1 MNLGDIE
8 SVRGGL
14 TLPLLAGEEPFGL
27 SESENFTP
35 DDWAWLFLSMNPD
48 YAKAF
53 EAQAALDMVGIEAL
67 QAFCEDSLN
76 ADVIPDRDGSCR
88 SRFGLAAWISPSRER
103 LPRLRHEGS
112 WFFPLM
118 SPVPENHLRMEVSD
132 VAFVSRPRSP
142 HPANPYLQ
150 AVETPFSYLPT
161 QTVPRS
167 SIHSSVLDSWESAW
181 IAVDCSV
188 PPEGQLRAIS
198 WLAKHHRKQL
208 QNFGFQTYD
217 NAENPCLIGVI
228 ESDVFSHMQF
238 KRAAG
243 AGNQTNPADCWFA
256 ICLDVLGPIVSQ
268 ITEYA
273 KLLRQK
279 YQELLDAG
287 LIYSPLATRFMNTL
301 PPVEGKNG
309 GFRLKALHV
318 LSELSSWGYSHHQID
333 EIIGGHRLS
342 SGHRPAWRENF
353 SENVERYI
361 QEGQALIDGDYRWL
375 IHAQKPVAANG

>member
-14 TLPLLAGEEPFGL
+14 TLPLLAGDEPFGL
-27 SESENFTP
+27 SEAEYFTP
-35 DDWAWLFLSMNPD
+35 DDWAWLFLSMNRD

-53 EAQAALDMVGIEAL
+53 EAQAAIGAAGNDAL
-67 QAFCEDSLN
+67 QAFCEDALN

-88 SRFGLAAWISPSRER
+88 SRFGLAAWVSPSLER
-103 LPRLRHEGS
+103 LPRLRNNGS
-112 WFFPLM
+112 WFFPVM
-118 SPVPENHLRMEVSD
+118 SPIPENHLRTEVSD
-132 VAFVSRPRSP
+132 VPFIPPTRPQ

-150 AVETPFSYLPT
+150 AIESPFGYLPT
-161 QTVPRS
+161 RTVPRS
-167 SIHSSVLDSWESAW
+167 THASVEISWQLTW
-181 IAVDCSV
+181 VAVDCSV

-217 NAENPCLIGVI
+217 NAESPCLIGVS

-238 KRAAG
+238 KKAAG
-243 AGNQTNPADCWFA
+243 VGNQTNPSDCWFA

-268 ITEYA
+268 IAEYA

-279 YQELLDAG
+279 HQELLDAG
-287 LIYSPLATRFMNTL
+287 LIYSPFATRFMKTL

-353 SENVERYI
+353 SENIERYV
-361 QEGQALIDGDYRWL
+361 QEGQALIHGDYRWL
-375 IHAQKPVAANG
+375 VHAQKPVFANG

>member
-14 TLPLLAGEEPFGL
+14 ALPLLAGDEPFGL
-27 SESENFTP
+27 SETEYFTP
-35 DDWAWLFLSMNPD
+35 DDWAWLFLSMNRD

-53 EAQAALDMVGIEAL
+53 EAQAAIGAAGNDAL
-67 QAFCEDSLN
+67 QAFCEDALN

-88 SRFGLAAWISPSRER
+88 SRFGLAAWVSPSLER
-103 LPRLRHEGS
+103 LPRLRNNGS

-118 SPVPENHLRMEVSD
+118 SPIPENHLRTEVSD
-132 VAFVSRPRSP
+132 VPFIPPTRPQ

-150 AVETPFSYLPT
+150 AIESPFGYLPT
-161 QTVPRS
+161 RTVPRS
-167 SIHSSVLDSWESAW
+167 THASVEASWQLTW
-181 IAVDCSV
+181 VAVDCSV

-217 NAENPCLIGVI
+217 NAESPCLIGVR
-228 ESDVFSHMQF
+228 ESDVFAHMQF

-268 ITEYA
+268 IAEYA

-279 YQELLDAG
+279 HQELLDAG
-287 LIYSPLATRFMNTL
+287 LIYSPLAARFMNTL
-301 PPVEGKNG
+301 PPVKGKNG

-333 EIIGGHRLS
+333 EVIGGHRLS

-353 SENVERYI
+353 SREFKFEV
-361 QEGQALIDGDYRWL
+361 Q
-375 IHAQKPVAANG
+375 H

>member
-1 MNLGDIE
+1 MSPEDIE

-14 TLPLLAGEEPFGL
+14 TLPLLAGDEPFGL
-27 SESENFTP
+27 SDTENFGP
-35 DDWAWLFLSMNPD
+35 DDWAWLFLSLNQD
-48 YAKAF
+48 YRSEFAKHASSGTKIN
-53 EAQAALDMVGIEAL
+53 DGL
-67 QAFCEDSLN
+67 QALCEDSLSTN
-76 ADVIPDRDGSCR
+76 VIPDHDGTCR
-88 SRFGLAAWISPSRER
+88 SRFGLAAWISPSLER
-103 LPRLRHEGS
+103 LPRLRNDGS

-118 SPVPENHLRMEVSD
+118 SPVPENHLRKEVSG
-132 VAFVSRPRSP
+132 VPFLPPPRPPNPSS
-142 HPANPYLQ
+142 PYLQ
-150 AVETPFSYLPT
+150 AIETPFGYVPT
-161 QTVPRS
+161 RTVPRS
-167 SIHSSVLDSWESAW
+167 THSSVEASWQLTW

-279 YQELLDAG
+279 HQELLDGG
-287 LIYSPLATRFMNTL
+287 LIYSPLTARFMNTL
-301 PPVEGKNG
+301 PVVEGKNG

-318 LSELSSWGYSHHQID
+318 LSELGRWEYNHHQID

-353 SENVERYI
+353 SENIERYI

-375 IHAQKPVAANG
+375 IHAQKPVVANG

>member
-1 MNLGDIE
+1 MDIE
-8 SVRGGL
+8 SIRGGL
-14 TLPLLAGEEPFGL
+14 TLPLLAGDEPFGL
-27 SESENFTP
+27 SETENFTP

-53 EAQAALDMVGIEAL
+53 EAQAALGMAGIDAL
-67 QAFCEDSLN
+67 QAFCADSLN

-118 SPVPENHLRMEVSD
+118 SPVPESHLRREVSG
-132 VAFVSRPRSP
+132 ASFIP
-142 HPANPYLQ
+142 PAGPQNPPNPYLQ
-150 AVETPFSYLPT
+150 AVETPFGYLPT
-161 QTVPRS
+161 RTIPRNS
-167 SIHSSVLDSWESAW
+167 HASVEASWQLTW

-217 NAENPCLIGVI
+217 NAENPCLIDVI

-238 KRAAG
+238 KRATG

-279 YQELLDAG
+279 HQKLLDGG
-287 LIYSPLATRFMNTL
+287 LIYSPLTERFMNTL
-301 PPVEGKNG
+301 PVVEGKNG

-318 LSELSSWGYSHHQID
+318 LSELSSWEYNQHQID
-333 EIIGGHRLS
+333 EIIGGHRLY
-342 SGHRPAWRENF
+342 SGHRPAWRESF
-353 SENVERYI
+353 SENIERYV

-375 IHAQKPVAANG
+375 VHAQKPVVANG

>member
-1 MNLGDIE
+1 MDIE
-8 SVRGGL
+8 SIRGGL
-14 TLPLLAGEEPFGL
+14 TLPLLAGDEPFGL
-27 SESENFTP
+27 SETENFTP

-53 EAQAALDMVGIEAL
+53 EAQAALGMAGIDAL
-67 QAFCEDSLN
+67 QAFCADSLN

-118 SPVPENHLRMEVSD
+118 SPVPESHLRREVSG
-132 VAFVSRPRSP
+132 ASFIPLAGPQNSP
-142 HPANPYLQ
+142 TPYLQ
-150 AVETPFSYLPT
+150 AIETPFGYVPT
-161 QTVPRS
+161 RTVPRS
-167 SIHSSVLDSWESAW
+167 THSSVEASWQLTW
-181 IAVDCSV
+181 VAVDCSV
-188 PPEGQLRAIS
+188 PPDGQLRAVS

-217 NAENPCLIGVI
+217 DAESSGVIGVI

-279 YQELLDAG
+279 HQELLDGG
-287 LIYSPLATRFMNTL
+287 LIYSPLTARFMNTL
-301 PPVEGKNG
+301 PVLEGKNG

-318 LSELSSWGYSHHQID
+318 LSELGRWEYNHHQID

-353 SENVERYI
+353 SENIERYI

-375 IHAQKPVAANG
+375 VHAQKPVVANG